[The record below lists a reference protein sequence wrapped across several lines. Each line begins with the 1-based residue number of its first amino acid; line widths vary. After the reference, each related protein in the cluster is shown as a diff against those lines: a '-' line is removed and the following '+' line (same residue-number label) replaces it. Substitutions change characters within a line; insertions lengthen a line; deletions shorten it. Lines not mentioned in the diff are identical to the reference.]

1 MKGMT
6 LRVLEL
12 AEQLKVG
19 TDDLLAVCT
28 LLEIPATSRISCLS
42 PKHIL
47 KAEDLLPRGTGE
59 EIGIKAD
66 CIFVTVDTKSFH

>member
-1 MKGMT
+1 MT
-6 LRVLEL
+6 IRVLEL

-42 PKHIL
+42 PEHIKKLRDYYIEQL
-47 KAEDLLPRGTGE
+47 K
-59 EIGIKAD
+59 
-66 CIFVTVDTKSFH
+66 

>member
-1 MKGMT
+1 MLSTRSLPDSDMT
-6 LRVLEL
+6 IRVLEL

-42 PKHIL
+42 SEHIKKL
-47 KAEDLLPRGTGE
+47 SAYYQE
-59 EIGIKAD
+59 ELEK
-66 CIFVTVDTKSFH
+66 K